1 MLVNRKRG
9 KVSLGTGEN
18 ESKIAKINMAKSG
31 LPKSARK
38 FLRKEKA
45 RIRRG
50 FSNTEEAE
58 AEIKELVIGIMG
70 KYNKKKVETVS

>member
-1 MLVNRKRG
+1 
-9 KVSLGTGEN
+9 
-18 ESKIAKINMAKSG
+18 MAKSG

-45 RIRRG
+45 RIRRE
-50 FSNTEEAE
+50 FSNAE
-58 AEIKELVIGIMG
+58 KAEMEIKELVIGIMG